1 MSPTAL
7 IADDEPLLAADLKS
21 RLDALWPEL
30 EIAAVCHDGPDA
42 LARLEAQK
50 PDIAFLDI
58 RMPGLTGLEVAAR
71 LDFPCH
77 VVFVTAYDQYAV
89 EAFERAA
96 VDYVL
101 KPADEVRL
109 AKTVARLKRA
119 LGEPSASERDRLA
132 LAIAD
137 VLGKVSTLES
147 RAGTSPGN
155 TAKPAWLKWIRASVG
170 DSVRLVPTADVRY
183 FQAADKYTSVVM
195 AAGELLIRTPIRE
208 LTEQLDPDVFWQVH
222 RGTIVNAGFITG
234 ARHDASGRVVLDLR
248 DRPEQLTVSRAYA
261 HLFRQM

>member
-1 MSPTAL
+1 MNRPAAL
-7 IADDEPLLAADLKS
+7 IADDEELLAADLK
-21 RLDALWPEL
+21 RRIAVLWPEL
-30 EIAAVCHDGPDA
+30 EIRAVCHDGVAA
-42 LARLEAQK
+42 LACLEAEK

-101 KPADEVRL
+101 KPTEDERL
-109 AKTVARLKRA
+109 AKTVERLKRA
-119 LGEPSASERDRLA
+119 LGEPSVSDRNRLA
-132 LAIAD
+132 EAIAE
-137 VLGKVSTLES
+137 VLGK
-147 RAGTSPGN
+147 ASPGN

-170 DSVRLVPTADVRY
+170 GSVHLVPVEDVRY
-183 FQAADKYTSVVM
+183 FQSADKYTSVVT
-195 AAGELLIRTPIRE
+195 AAGELLIRTPIRD
-208 LTEQLDPDVFWQVH
+208 LSEQLDPESFWQVH
-222 RGTIVNAGFITG
+222 RGTIVNAKFVTV
-234 ARHDASGRVVLDLR
+234 ARHDESGRVLLGVR
-248 DRPEQLTVSRAYA
+248 DRSEQIMVSRAYA